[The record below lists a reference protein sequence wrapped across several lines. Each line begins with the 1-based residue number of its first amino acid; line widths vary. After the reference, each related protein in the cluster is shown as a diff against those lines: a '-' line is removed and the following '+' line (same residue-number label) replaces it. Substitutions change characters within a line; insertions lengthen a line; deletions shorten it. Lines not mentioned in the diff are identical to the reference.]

1 MLEGIKIIFQINLH
15 KLKIINLLGSL
26 DKTQIKEK
34 DSLLKLFGEGLK
46 ISF

>member
-1 MLEGIKIIFQINLH
+1 MLEGIKIIFQINLR
-15 KLKIINLLGSL
+15 KLKIINLLGNL